1 MANEN
6 EKNPLRKEGRKRGT
20 ITQKMVS
27 FRLDAELEHWVNAQS
42 NKGRYLN
49 ELIRQDMNLRSMNVE
64 PKED

>member
-27 FRLDAELEHWVNAQS
+27 FRLDAELENWVNAQS

-49 ELIRQDMNLRSMNVE
+49 ELIRQDMNQRND
-64 PKED
+64 K

>member
-27 FRLDAELEHWVNAQS
+27 FRLDAELEHWVNAQQ

-49 ELIRQDMNLRSMNVE
+49 ELIRQDMNQRND
-64 PKED
+64 K

>member
-1 MANEN
+1 MTNEN

-27 FRLDAELEHWVNAQS
+27 FRLDAELENWVNAQS

-49 ELIRQDMNLRSMNVE
+49 ELIRQDMNQRSMNVE
-64 PKED
+64 PKKD

>member
-27 FRLDAELEHWVNAQS
+27 FRLDAELENWVNAQQ

-49 ELIRQDMNLRSMNVE
+49 ELIRQDMNQRND
-64 PKED
+64 K